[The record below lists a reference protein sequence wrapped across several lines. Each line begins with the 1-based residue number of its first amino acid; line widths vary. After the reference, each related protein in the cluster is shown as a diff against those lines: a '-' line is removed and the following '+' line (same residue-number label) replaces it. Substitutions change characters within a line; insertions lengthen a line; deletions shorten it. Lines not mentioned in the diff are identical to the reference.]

1 MENQQINPMEIPMVE
16 YYDESIYDLKLE
28 SLDGEDNI
36 FENNKG
42 KVTMLVNVTGECA
55 NSPQY
60 VTIQN
65 LYDKYKDLGFEVVA
79 VPSTDFCDHAYGEFK
94 NSNASP
100 ELMRSHMKELYK
112 TDLPFAKMA
121 AIVEG
126 SETGL
131 PVHPFYEKVQE
142 NKDPIQGNFEKFIIS
157 KDGKKVVRY
166 CNSDLLDLAYNSGN
180 RTINSETA
188 LKNITE
194 TIEHFLGE
202 SDIIVE

>member
-1 MENQQINPMEIPMVE
+1 
-16 YYDESIYDLKLE
+16 
-28 SLDGEDNI
+28 
-36 FENNKG
+36 
-42 KVTMLVNVTGECA
+42 
-55 NSPQY
+55 
-60 VTIQN
+60 
-65 LYDKYKDLGFEVVA
+65 
-79 VPSTDFCDHAYGEFK
+79 
-94 NSNASP
+94 
-100 ELMRSHMKELYK
+100 
-112 TDLPFAKMA
+112 MA
-121 AIVEG
+121 AIVED

-131 PVHPFYEKVQE
+131 PVHPFYQKVQD

-188 LKNITE
+188 LKSITE